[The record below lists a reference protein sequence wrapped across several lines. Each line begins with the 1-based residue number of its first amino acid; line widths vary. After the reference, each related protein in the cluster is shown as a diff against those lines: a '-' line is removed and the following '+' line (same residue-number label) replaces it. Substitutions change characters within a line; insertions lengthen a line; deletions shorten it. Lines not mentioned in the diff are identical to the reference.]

1 MARLLEDLQTLS
13 TAEAG
18 VLRLHREPVSPAD
31 LVDDAVGA
39 FRTQA
44 DARRVRLEARVPS
57 GLELLE
63 VDRVRVGEVL
73 ANLIANALRHTPSG
87 GTVGLSAERAAGGT
101 AFAVTDS
108 GSGIAA
114 SDLPSVF
121 DRFVKAS
128 DSGGAGLGLAIAK
141 ALVEAHGGT
150 ISAESEPGRGT
161 TIRFV
166 LP

>member
-1 MARLLEDLQTLS
+1 
-13 TAEAG
+13 
-18 VLRLHREPVSPAD
+18 
-31 LVDDAVGA
+31 
-39 FRTQA
+39 
-44 DARRVRLEARVPS
+44 
-57 GLELLE
+57 
-63 VDRVRVGEVL
+63 
-73 ANLIANALRHTPSG
+73 
-87 GTVGLSAERAAGGT
+87 
-101 AFAVTDS
+101 
-108 GSGIAA
+108 
-114 SDLPSVF
+114 VF